1 MNSGKLKFS
10 ALSPLI
16 QFIQKSTF
24 SSFLLFFAALLALI
38 LANTPANSSMQWIL
52 SQKIGFSIGE
62 FSVYKSLLLWINDGL
77 MSIFFFVVGL
87 ELKREIVAGELSN
100 PKNVLM
106 PIVGAIGGMLIPASI
121 YIAFNAGNGTESL
134 NGWGIPMATDIAFA
148 LGVLYLLGPRVPIQL
163 KVFLTALAIIDDIG
177 AILVVALFYT
187 SEISTFN
194 LTIGLGILSLMFAL
208 NLLGVRRVFIFA
220 VLGIGG
226 VWLATL
232 LSGVHATIAAVL
244 AAFAIPA
251 DRKIDKSDYLN
262 SISNLTKKFKTANKA
277 EKDEYL
283 LSADEENIIG
293 EIKRIS
299 KASISPLQR
308 LERSMH
314 GLVIYFVMPVFA
326 LANAG
331 VVIDSDWMEMITSPV
346 ALGVGL
352 GLLLGKII
360 GIFGLSMLG
369 IKMKLFTMPAGLNTR
384 LLLGVSF
391 LAAIGFT
398 MSLFINSLAFETAIY
413 QEQAKMGILL
423 ASLISGLTGYT
434 IIKRELNKI
443 DKASENSKLKEKQE
457 NDKVLVG

>member
-244 AAFAIPA
+244 PAFAIPA

-360 GIFGLSMLG
+360 GVFGLSMLG

-443 DKASENSKLKEKQE
+443 DKVSENSKLTEKQE

>member
-1 MNSGKLKFS
+1 MKAEKMVFS
-10 ALSPLI
+10 ALSPMV
-16 QFIQKSTF
+16 QFIKKSTF
-24 SSFLLFFAALLALI
+24 SSFLLFFSALLALL
-38 LANTPANSSMQWIL
+38 LANSPANESIQWML
-52 SQKIGFSIGE
+52 NQRIGFTIGD

-87 ELKREIVAGELSN
+87 ELKREIIAGELSN

-106 PIVGAIGGMLIPASI
+106 PIVAAVGGMVFPAII
-121 YIAFNAGNGTESL
+121 YIALNSGGNPEAL

-163 KVFLTALAIIDDIG
+163 KVFLTALAIIDDLG
-177 AILVVALFYT
+177 AVLIVALFYT
-187 SEISTFN
+187 SEIS
-194 LTIGLGILSLMFAL
+194 LTNLSLGAFLLFVLFSL
-208 NLLGVRRVFIFA
+208 NKLGVRSVMVYA

-232 LSGVHATIAAVL
+232 LSGVHATVAAVL
-244 AAFAIPA
+244 VAAIIPA
-251 DRKIDKSDYLN
+251 DRRV
-262 SISNLTKKFKTANKA
+262 NKA
-277 EKDEYL
+277 KYLASITKLTQQFKVANRAKNDKFL
-283 LSADEENIIG
+283 LSADEENVIG

-314 GLVIYFVMPVFA
+314 GAVVYLVMPIFA

-331 VVIDSDWMEMITSPV
+331 VVIEDDWLQMISSPV

-352 GLLLGKII
+352 GLVVGKLV

-369 IKMKLFTMPAGLNTR
+369 LKLGWFKKPKRMDSSM
-384 LLLGVSF
+384 LLGISL

-398 MSLFINSLAFETAIY
+398 MSLFINSLAFTDPVLIG
-413 QEQAKMGILL
+413 QAKMGIVM
-423 ASLISGLTGYT
+423 ASIVSGFAGYLVL
-434 IIKRELNKI
+434 KRAIRTLDPVEL
-443 DKASENSKLKEKQE
+443 EEFKEPAPLQTA
-457 NDKVLVG
+457 